1 MRSVDNISQELFDKI
16 RSRVSTI
23 KLGDENGAV
32 TTDPSQARFFEFQ
45 FKHRDLPIGAV
56 TISLNEEGVLN
67 VYFPNSMVEDVDS
80 YTADAWY
87 GFLKELSKFSAR
99 NMLNYETHN
108 VTKERLDK
116 KDYQFLTQRNQDEV
130 MENRLHGT
138 SQKSFLE
145 TGTAKLII
153 KHNKAVDET
162 KMGAR
167 SRNISAIYIENSEGE
182 RFKFANNYL
191 PGARAMARHVSN
203 EGHTRD
209 DRGAHIVEI
218 MKEMTDLKTFVR
230 GVKREEYVNEDAQ
243 EVIDAATDRYYGL
256 KDTLKAISSAKGYN
270 DYFENWVPG
279 VVEVDENDIEDLK
292 QKLTRTVYDDR
303 LTDSLPS
310 VGRAMEQRKQVREA
324 NMSDLIA
331 FANSDENIEVYNN
344 EADIGEL
351 KNYMQFMKNSD
362 MDVSRKNRSIL
373 VAIMK
378 YLSNNMTNDAA
389 ANALS
394 EIELD
399 DPAQQKMA
407 YQIAKKYLQGK
418 VDIKQPKAKKD
429 LYGKDKTEGVT
440 FESYEQRMNMI
451 TEGTWALPENEAEAM
466 KLAAMMD
473 QPIALGDGGDDAANA
488 LGGLIGD
495 DELFDDL
502 GAAGDKDPEG
512 DARPIIIGW
521 LMDHVDDYDQ
531 KFQETM
537 KMALE
542 KIRADGNDT
551 MVIPRTFGARQD
563 RGMSKQQ
570 ANMSATQGERM
581 GSNADDVKANEAE
594 IDEDPNEG
602 NEFSGALAQAKKD
615 GKDEFEVDGKKY
627 KVKEEAMAAGIC
639 TLKCKDCDDMLGRP
653 TTNCPHDS
661 MDPKGDNWE
670 MVDIDGD
677 GDADIAVA
685 SEGRMSDLA
694 QEIDE
699 VIADMEADMELYP
712 FTNEFRNEV
721 MKSYN
726 IKAALEK
733 VLPDYVSGSKIEKL
747 VGEAMDEDVVEGFR
761 KGDNVVV
768 NDEQGYNDFSAPG
781 KILGL
786 SSKGNRARIRFAN
799 NKTEI
804 IPISMLTPESV
815 EEVEVD
821 EAADMI
827 AKMKAMAGV
836 GSKAK
841 SNHGIHEGEE
851 GYQLTPRSIVARE
864 MRKLQDIERGSK

>member
-230 GVKREEYVNEDAQ
+230 SVKREEYVNEDAQ

-310 VGRAMEQRKQVREA
+310 VGRAMEQRKQVKEA
-324 NMSDLIA
+324 NMSDLVA

-362 MDVSRKNRSIL
+362 MDVGRKNRSIL

-451 TEGTWALPENEAEAM
+451 TEGTWSLPENEAEAM
-466 KLAAMMD
+466 KLAAMMG

-488 LGGLIGD
+488 LGGLLGD

-502 GAAGDKDPEG
+502 GVAGDKDPEG

-537 KMALE
+537 KMALD
-542 KIRADGNDT
+542 KIRADGNDSE
-551 MVIPRTFGARQD
+551 MVIPRMFGNPR
-563 RGMSKQQ
+563 
-570 ANMSATQGERM
+570 NTSATQGERM

-615 GKDEFEVDGKKY
+615 GKDEFEVDGKVY
-627 KVKEEAMAAGIC
+627 KVKE
-639 TLKCKDCDDMLGRP
+639 
-653 TTNCPHDS
+653 
-661 MDPKGDNWE
+661 
-670 MVDIDGD
+670 DG
-677 GDADIAVA
+677 VE
-685 SEGRMSDLA
+685 EGRMSDLA

-733 VLPDYVSGSKIEKL
+733 VLPDYVAGSKIRKL
-747 VGEAMDEDVVEGFR
+747 VGE
-761 KGDNVVV
+761 
-768 NDEQGYNDFSAPG
+768 
-781 KILGL
+781 
-786 SSKGNRARIRFAN
+786 
-799 NKTEI
+799 
-804 IPISMLTPESV
+804 
-815 EEVEVD
+815 EVQEVD
-821 EAADMI
+821 EVAESI

>member
-1 MRSVDNISQELFDKI
+1 MRSINNIAEELFDKI
-16 RSRVSTI
+16 RSRVANI
-23 KLGDENGAV
+23 KLGNSEGV
-32 TTDPSQARFFEFQ
+32 TTTDPSEARFFEFQ
-45 FKHRDLPIGAV
+45 YKHRDLPIGAV
-56 TISLNEEGVLN
+56 TISLNEEGLLQ
-67 VYFPNSMVEDVDS
+67 VYFPNSMVEDADS
-80 YTADAWY
+80 NTADAWY

-99 NMLNYETHN
+99 NMLNYEAHN

-145 TGTAKLII
+145 QGTAKLII
-153 KHNKAVDET
+153 KHKGTVDET
-162 KMGAR
+162 KQGAR

-209 DRGAHIVEI
+209 DRGLHIVEI
-218 MKEMTDLKTFVR
+218 MKEMQDLKHFVR
-230 GVKREEYVNEDAQ
+230 SVKRDEYVNEDAQ

-256 KDTLKAISSAKGYN
+256 KDTLKAVSSAKGYN
-270 DYFENWVPG
+270 DYFENWAPG
-279 VVEVDENDIEDLK
+279 AVEVEENDLEDLK
-292 QKLTRTVYDDR
+292 QKLTREVYDDR

-310 VGRAMEQRKQVREA
+310 VRKAMDYKSNMEAKGDDEEDMDAPIKPYFDRSIDPGEPKELEKQAA
-324 NMSDLIA
+324 NIA
-331 FANSDENIEVYNN
+331 KGSESLADIADNNENIEVFDKP
-344 EADIGEL
+344 ADIAEL

-362 MDVSRKNRSIL
+362 MDVTKKNRSIL

-378 YLSNNMTNDAA
+378 YLANNMTNDAA
-389 ANALS
+389 ANSAS
-394 EIELD
+394 EIELT
-399 DPAQQKMA
+399 DPAQQAIALKL
-407 YQIAKKYLQGK
+407 AKKYLQGK
-418 VDIKQPKAKKD
+418 IEVKQLKAKKD
-429 LYGKDKTEGVT
+429 LYGKDKTEDIS
-440 FESYEQRMNMI
+440 FESFEQNMNMI
-451 TEGTWALPENEAEAM
+451 SEGTWSLPENEAEAM
-466 KLAAMMD
+466 KLAAMMG

-488 LGGLIGD
+488 LGGLLGD

-502 GAAGDKDPEG
+502 GVAGDKDPEG

-537 KMALE
+537 KMALD

-615 GKDEFEVDGKKY
+615 GKDEFEVDGKVY
-627 KVKEEAMAAGIC
+627 KVKE
-639 TLKCKDCDDMLGRP
+639 
-653 TTNCPHDS
+653 
-661 MDPKGDNWE
+661 
-670 MVDIDGD
+670 DG
-677 GDADIAVA
+677 VE
-685 SEGRMSDLA
+685 EGRMSDLA

-733 VLPDYVSGSKIEKL
+733 VLPDYVAGSKIRKL
-747 VGEAMDEDVVEGFR
+747 VGE
-761 KGDNVVV
+761 
-768 NDEQGYNDFSAPG
+768 
-781 KILGL
+781 
-786 SSKGNRARIRFAN
+786 
-799 NKTEI
+799 
-804 IPISMLTPESV
+804 
-815 EEVEVD
+815 EVQEVD
-821 EAADMI
+821 EVAESI
-827 AKMKAMAGV
+827 AKMAAMAGV
-836 GSKAK
+836 GSKFK

-864 MRKLQDIERGSK
+864 MRKLQDIERGS

>member
-1 MRSVDNISQELFDKI
+1 MRSVDNIAEELFDKI
-16 RSRVSTI
+16 RSRVANI

-32 TTDPSQARFFEFQ
+32 TTDPTQARFFEFN

-56 TISLNEEGVLN
+56 TISLNEEGILQ
-67 VYFPNSMVEDVDS
+67 VYFPNSMVEDADS
-80 YTADAWY
+80 GTADAWY
-87 GFLKELSKFSAR
+87 GFLKELSRFSAR

-153 KHNKAVDET
+153 KHSKTVDET

-209 DRGAHIVEI
+209 DRGQHIVEI

-256 KDTLKAISSAKGYN
+256 KDTLKAISSAKGYS

-279 VVEVDENDIEDLK
+279 AVEVEENDIEDLK
-292 QKLTRTVYDDR
+292 QKLTREVYDDR

-310 VGRAMEQRKQVREA
+310 VRKAMDYKA
-324 NMSDLIA
+324 NMEAKGDEEDLDAPIKPYFDRSIDPAEPKEIEKQTANLAKGSQSLNDIADSD
-331 FANSDENIEVYNN
+331 DDIEVYNN
-344 EADIGEL
+344 QADIAEL
-351 KNYMQFMKNSD
+351 NNYMQFMKNSD
-362 MDVSRKNRSIL
+362 MDNTKKNRSIL

-378 YLSNNMTNDAA
+378 YLANNMTNDAA
-389 ANALS
+389 ANTVS

-399 DPAQQKMA
+399 DPAQQATALKL
-407 YQIAKKYLQGK
+407 AKKYLQGK
-418 VDIKQPKAKKD
+418 IEIKQPKAKKD

-440 FESYEQRMNMI
+440 FESYAQRMDMI
-451 TEGTWALPENEAEAM
+451 AEGTWALPETEEQAN
-466 KLAAMMD
+466 KIAAMMAN
-473 QPIALGDGGDDAANA
+473 PIALGDGGDDAANA
-488 LGGLIGD
+488 LGGLLGD

-502 GAAGDKDPEG
+502 GVAGDKDPEG
-512 DARPIIIGW
+512 DARGIIIGW
-521 LMDHVDDYDQ
+521 MMEHVDDYDQ
-531 KFQETM
+531 KYQETM
-537 KMALE
+537 QMALN
-542 KIRADGNDT
+542 KIRADGNDSGIT
-551 MVIPRTFGARQD
+551 IPRTFGARQD

-570 ANMSATQGERM
+570 ADAAYNTSATQGERM
-581 GSNADDVKANEAE
+581 GSNADDMK
-594 IDEDPNEG
+594 EDPNEG
-602 NEFSGALAQAKKD
+602 NEFSGALATAKEE

-627 KVKEEAMAAGIC
+627 KVSEAEIEEGA
-639 TLKCKDCDDMLGRP
+639 
-653 TTNCPHDS
+653 
-661 MDPKGDNWE
+661 
-670 MVDIDGD
+670 
-677 GDADIAVA
+677 
-685 SEGRMSDLA
+685 MSDLH
-694 QEIDE
+694 QHIGEM
-699 VIADMEADMELYP
+699 IADGAS
-712 FTNEFRNEV
+712 NEE
-721 MKSYN
+721 
-726 IKAALEK
+726 IKK
-733 VLPDYVSGSKIEKL
+733 MHPGVSDRDINSIRSE
-747 VGEAMDEDVVEGFR
+747 MDESVQF
-761 KGDNVVV
+761 
-768 NDEQGYNDFSAPG
+768 EQ
-781 KILGL
+781 
-786 SSKGNRARIRFAN
+786 
-799 NKTEI
+799 
-804 IPISMLTPESV
+804 V
-815 EEVEVD
+815 QEVD
-821 EAADMI
+821 EVAESI

>member
-1 MRSVDNISQELFDKI
+1 MRSVDNIAEELFDKI
-16 RSRVSTI
+16 RSRVANI

-32 TTDPSQARFFEFQ
+32 TTDPTQARFFEFN

-56 TISLNEEGVLN
+56 TISLNEEGILQ
-67 VYFPNSMVEDVDS
+67 VYFPNSMVEDADS
-80 YTADAWY
+80 GTADAWY
-87 GFLKELSKFSAR
+87 GFLKELSRFSAR

-153 KHNKAVDET
+153 KHSKTVDET

-209 DRGAHIVEI
+209 DRGQHIVEI

-256 KDTLKAISSAKGYN
+256 KDTLKAISSAKGYS

-279 VVEVDENDIEDLK
+279 AVEVEENDIEDLK
-292 QKLTRTVYDDR
+292 QKLTREVYDDR

-310 VGRAMEQRKQVREA
+310 VRKAMDYKA
-324 NMSDLIA
+324 NMEAKGDEEDLDAPIKPYFDRSIDPAEPKEIEKQTANLAKGSQSLNDIADSD
-331 FANSDENIEVYNN
+331 DDIEVYNN
-344 EADIGEL
+344 QADIAEL
-351 KNYMQFMKNSD
+351 NNYMQFMKNSD
-362 MDVSRKNRSIL
+362 MDNTKKNRSIL

-378 YLSNNMTNDAA
+378 YLANNMTNDAA
-389 ANALS
+389 ANTVS

-399 DPAQQKMA
+399 DPAQQATALKL
-407 YQIAKKYLQGK
+407 AKKYLQGK
-418 VDIKQPKAKKD
+418 IEIKQPKAKKD
-429 LYGKDKTEGVT
+429 LYGKEKTEDTT
-440 FESYEQRMNMI
+440 FESYAQRMDMI
-451 TEGTWALPENEAEAM
+451 AEGTWALPETEEQAN
-466 KLAAMMD
+466 KIAAMMAN
-473 QPIALGDGGDDAANA
+473 PITLGDGGDDAANA
-488 LGGLIGD
+488 LGGLLGD

-502 GAAGDKDPEG
+502 GVAGDKDPEG
-512 DARPIIIGW
+512 DARGIIIGW
-521 LMDHVDDYDQ
+521 MMEHVDDYDQ
-531 KFQETM
+531 KYQETM
-537 KMALE
+537 QMALN
-542 KIRADGNDT
+542 KIRADGNDSGIT
-551 MVIPRTFGARQD
+551 IPRTFGARQD

-570 ANMSATQGERM
+570 ADAAYNTSATQGERM
-581 GSNADDVKANEAE
+581 GSNADDMK
-594 IDEDPNEG
+594 EDPNEG
-602 NEFSGALAQAKKD
+602 NEFSGALATAKEE

-627 KVKEEAMAAGIC
+627 KVSEAEIEEGA
-639 TLKCKDCDDMLGRP
+639 
-653 TTNCPHDS
+653 
-661 MDPKGDNWE
+661 
-670 MVDIDGD
+670 
-677 GDADIAVA
+677 
-685 SEGRMSDLA
+685 MSDLH
-694 QEIDE
+694 QHIGEM
-699 VIADMEADMELYP
+699 IADGAS
-712 FTNEFRNEV
+712 NEE
-721 MKSYN
+721 
-726 IKAALEK
+726 IKK
-733 VLPDYVSGSKIEKL
+733 MHPGVSDRDINSIRSE
-747 VGEAMDEDVVEGFR
+747 MDESVQF
-761 KGDNVVV
+761 
-768 NDEQGYNDFSAPG
+768 EQ
-781 KILGL
+781 
-786 SSKGNRARIRFAN
+786 
-799 NKTEI
+799 
-804 IPISMLTPESV
+804 V
-815 EEVEVD
+815 QEVD
-821 EAADMI
+821 EVAESI

>member
-1 MRSVDNISQELFDKI
+1 MRSVENISKELFDKI
-16 RSRVSTI
+16 RSRVSSI
-23 KLGDENGAV
+23 KLGNEDGAV
-32 TTDPSQARFFEFQ
+32 TTDPEQARFFEFN
-45 FKHRDLPIGAV
+45 FKHKSLPVGAV
-56 TISLNEEGVLN
+56 TISLNEEGVLQ
-67 VYFPNSMVEDVDS
+67 VYFPNSMVEDADS
-80 YTADAWY
+80 STADAWY

-153 KHNKAVDET
+153 KHNKTVDET

-209 DRGAHIVEI
+209 DRGMHIVEI

-230 GVKREEYVNEDAQ
+230 SVKREEYVNEDAQ

-256 KDTLKAISSAKGYN
+256 KDTLKAISSAKGYA

-279 VVEVDENDIEDLK
+279 AVEVEENDIEDLK

-310 VGRAMEQRKQVREA
+310 VRRAMEQRMQVKEA
-324 NMSDLIA
+324 NMQDLLD

-344 EADIGEL
+344 EADIAEL

-407 YQIAKKYLQGK
+407 YQIAKKYLSGN

-429 LYGKDKTEGVT
+429 LYGKEKSEGVT
-440 FESYEQRMNMI
+440 FESYAQRMDMI
-451 TEGTWALPENEAEAM
+451 AEGTWALPESEAEAM
-466 KLAAMMD
+466 KIAEMMAN
-473 QPIALGDGGDDAANA
+473 PIALGDGGEDALNA

-495 DELFDDL
+495 DELWDDI
-502 GAAGDKDPEG
+502 GVAGDKDPEG

-521 LMDHVDDYDQ
+521 LMDHVDDYGQ

-537 KMALE
+537 KMALD
-542 KIRADGNDT
+542 KIRADGNDSE
-551 MVIPRTFGARQD
+551 MVIPRMFGNPR
-563 RGMSKQQ
+563 
-570 ANMSATQGERM
+570 NTSATQGERM
-581 GSNADDVKANEAE
+581 GSNADDMKEGFAVGANVAPSE
-594 IDEDPNEG
+594 EG
-602 NEFSGALAQAKKD
+602 PDQAP
-615 GKDEFEVDGKKY
+615 GKVIAVDGDKIT
-627 KVKEEAMAAGIC
+627 VKFMDGSTEVFAQDELFALPAGLKFGEEV
-639 TLKCKDCDDMLGRP
+639 
-653 TTNCPHDS
+653 
-661 MDPKGDNWE
+661 E
-670 MVDIDGD
+670 
-677 GDADIAVA
+677 
-685 SEGRMSDLA
+685 EGRMSDIHQDI
-694 QEIDE
+694 QEMIADGASNE
-699 VIADMEADMELYP
+699 EIKKEIPMATDSVIADIRKDM
-712 FTNEFRNEV
+712 NE
-721 MKSYN
+721 
-726 IKAALEK
+726 
-733 VLPDYVSGSKIEKL
+733 
-747 VGEAMDEDVVEGFR
+747 
-761 KGDNVVV
+761 
-768 NDEQGYNDFSAPG
+768 
-781 KILGL
+781 
-786 SSKGNRARIRFAN
+786 
-799 NKTEI
+799 T
-804 IPISMLTPESV
+804 V
-815 EEVEVD
+815 EEVQEVD

-827 AKMKAMAGV
+827 AKMAAMAGV
-836 GSKAK
+836 GSGAK
-841 SNHGIHEGEE
+841 SNHGIHEGEA

-864 MRKLQDIERGSK
+864 MRKLQDIERNS

>member
-209 DRGAHIVEI
+209 DRGTHIVEI

-230 GVKREEYVNEDAQ
+230 SVKREEYVNEDAQ

-270 DYFENWVPG
+270 NYFENWVPG

-310 VGRAMEQRKQVREA
+310 VGRAMEQRKQVKEA
-324 NMSDLIA
+324 NMSDLVA

-362 MDVSRKNRSIL
+362 MDVGRKNRSIL

-451 TEGTWALPENEAEAM
+451 TEGTWNLPENEADAM

-473 QPIALGDGGDDAANA
+473 QPIALGDGGDDAIAAVGFA
-488 LGGLIGD
+488 LGD
-495 DELFDDL
+495 DELYDDL
-502 GAAGDKDPEG
+502 GVAGDKDPEA

-521 LMDHVDDYDQ
+521 MMDHTDWENPKYS
-531 KFQETM
+531 ETI
-537 KMALE
+537 KMALA
-542 KIRADGNDT
+542 KIKADGNDSE
-551 MVIPRTFGARQD
+551 MVIPRMFGNPR
-563 RGMSKQQ
+563 
-570 ANMSATQGERM
+570 NTSATQGERM
-581 GSNADDVKANEAE
+581 DSNADEVKANEAE

-602 NEFSGALAQAKKD
+602 NEFSGALAKAKEE

-627 KVKEEAMAAGIC
+627 KVKEAEI
-639 TLKCKDCDDMLGRP
+639 
-653 TTNCPHDS
+653 
-661 MDPKGDNWE
+661 E
-670 MVDIDGD
+670 
-677 GDADIAVA
+677 
-685 SEGRMSDLA
+685 EGRMSDLH
-694 QEIDE
+694 QHISEM
-699 VIADMEADMELYP
+699 IADGA
-712 FTNEFRNEV
+712 TNEE
-721 MKSYN
+721 
-726 IKAALEK
+726 IKDMH
-733 VLPDYVSGSKIEKL
+733 PMVSDSDIDSIRRE
-747 VGEAMDEDVVEGFR
+747 MDEDFNEDVVEGFR

-827 AKMKAMAGV
+827 AKMKSMAGV
-836 GSKAK
+836 GSGVR
-841 SNHGIHEGEE
+841 SNHGIHEGEQ

>member
-1 MRSVDNISQELFDKI
+1 MRSVENIAEELFDKI
-16 RSRVSTI
+16 RSRVSSI
-23 KLGDENGAV
+23 KLGNSDGAV
-32 TTDPSQARFFEFQ
+32 TTDPAQARFFEFN
-45 FKHRDLPIGAV
+45 FKHRDLPVGAV
-56 TISLNEEGVLN
+56 TISLNEQGVLQ
-67 VYFPNSMVEDVDS
+67 VYFPNSMVEDADS
-80 YTADAWY
+80 GTADAWY
-87 GFLKELSKFSAR
+87 GFLKELSRFSAR
-99 NMLNYETHN
+99 NMLNYESHN

-130 MENRLHGT
+130 MENKLHGT
-138 SQKSFLE
+138 SNKSFLE
-145 TGTAKLII
+145 QGTAKLII
-153 KHNKAVDET
+153 QHNKTVDET

-167 SRNISAIYIENSEGE
+167 SRNIKAIYIENSEGE

-209 DRGAHIVEI
+209 DRGVHIVEI
-218 MKEMTDLKTFVR
+218 MKEMQDLKHFVR
-230 GVKREEYVNEDAQ
+230 SVKRDEYVNEDAQ

-256 KDTLKAISSAKGYN
+256 KDTLKSVSSAKGYE
-270 DYFENWVPG
+270 DYFENWAPG
-279 VVEVDENDIEDLK
+279 VVEVEENDIEDLK

-310 VGRAMEQRKQVREA
+310 VRKAMEQRKQVKEA
-324 NMSDLIA
+324 NMQDLVD
-331 FANSDENIEVYNN
+331 FANSDDNIEVYQN
-344 EADIGEL
+344 EADIAEL

-362 MDVSRKNRSIL
+362 LDVSRKNRSIL
-373 VAIMK
+373 VAVMK

-407 YQIAKKYLQGK
+407 YQIAKKYLTGK

-429 LYGKDKTEGVT
+429 LYGKDKSEGIS
-440 FESYEQRMNMI
+440 FESFEQNMDMI
-451 TEGTWALPENEAEAM
+451 SEGTWSLPENEAEAM
-466 KLAAMMD
+466 KLAAMMG

-488 LGGLIGD
+488 LGGLLGD

-502 GAAGDKDPEG
+502 GVAGDKDPEG

-537 KMALE
+537 KMALD

-615 GKDEFEVDGKKY
+615 GKDEFEVDGKVY
-627 KVKEEAMAAGIC
+627 KVKE
-639 TLKCKDCDDMLGRP
+639 
-653 TTNCPHDS
+653 
-661 MDPKGDNWE
+661 
-670 MVDIDGD
+670 DG
-677 GDADIAVA
+677 VE
-685 SEGRMSDLA
+685 EGRMSDLA

-733 VLPDYVSGSKIEKL
+733 VLPDYVAGSKIRKL
-747 VGEAMDEDVVEGFR
+747 VGE
-761 KGDNVVV
+761 
-768 NDEQGYNDFSAPG
+768 
-781 KILGL
+781 
-786 SSKGNRARIRFAN
+786 
-799 NKTEI
+799 
-804 IPISMLTPESV
+804 
-815 EEVEVD
+815 EVQEVD
-821 EAADMI
+821 EVAESI
-827 AKMKAMAGV
+827 AKMAAMAGV
-836 GSKAK
+836 GSKFK

-864 MRKLQDIERGSK
+864 MRKLQDIERGS

>member
-209 DRGAHIVEI
+209 DRGTHIVEI

-230 GVKREEYVNEDAQ
+230 SVKREEYVNEDAQ

-310 VGRAMEQRKQVREA
+310 VGRAMEQRKQVKEA
-324 NMSDLIA
+324 NMSDLVA

-362 MDVSRKNRSIL
+362 MDVGRKNRSIL

-451 TEGTWALPENEAEAM
+451 TEGTWNLPENEADAM

-473 QPIALGDGGDDAANA
+473 QPIALGDGGDDAIAAVGFA
-488 LGGLIGD
+488 LGD
-495 DELFDDL
+495 DELYDDL
-502 GAAGDKDPEG
+502 GVAGDKDPEA

-521 LMDHVDDYDQ
+521 MMDHTDWENPKYS
-531 KFQETM
+531 ETI
-537 KMALE
+537 KMALA
-542 KIRADGNDT
+542 KIKADGNDSE
-551 MVIPRTFGARQD
+551 MVIPRMFGNPR
-563 RGMSKQQ
+563 
-570 ANMSATQGERM
+570 NTSATQGERM
-581 GSNADDVKANEAE
+581 GSNADEVKANEAE

-602 NEFSGALAQAKKD
+602 NEFSGALAKAKEE

-627 KVKEEAMAAGIC
+627 KVKEAEI
-639 TLKCKDCDDMLGRP
+639 
-653 TTNCPHDS
+653 
-661 MDPKGDNWE
+661 E
-670 MVDIDGD
+670 
-677 GDADIAVA
+677 
-685 SEGRMSDLA
+685 EGRMSDLH
-694 QEIDE
+694 QHISEM
-699 VIADMEADMELYP
+699 IADGA
-712 FTNEFRNEV
+712 TNEE
-721 MKSYN
+721 
-726 IKAALEK
+726 IKDMH
-733 VLPDYVSGSKIEKL
+733 PMVSDSDIDSIRRE
-747 VGEAMDEDVVEGFR
+747 MDEDFNEDVVEGFR

-827 AKMKAMAGV
+827 AKMKSMAGV
-836 GSKAK
+836 GSGVR
-841 SNHGIHEGEE
+841 SNHGIHEGEQ

>member
-1 MRSVDNISQELFDKI
+1 MRSINNIAEELFDKI
-16 RSRVSTI
+16 RSRVANI
-23 KLGDENGAV
+23 KLGNSEGV
-32 TTDPSQARFFEFQ
+32 TTTDSNEARFFEFQ
-45 FKHRDLPIGAV
+45 YKHRDMPIGAV
-56 TISLNEEGVLN
+56 TISLNEEGLLQ
-67 VYFPNSMVEDVDS
+67 VYFPNSMVEDADS
-80 YTADAWY
+80 NTANAWY
-87 GFLKELSKFSAR
+87 GFLKELSRFSAR
-99 NMLNYETHN
+99 NMLNYESHN

-153 KHNKAVDET
+153 KHKGTVDET
-162 KMGAR
+162 KQGAR

-209 DRGAHIVEI
+209 DRGMHIVEI

-230 GVKREEYVNEDAQ
+230 SVKREEYVNEDAQ

-256 KDTLKAISSAKGYN
+256 KDTLKAISSAKGYG

-279 VVEVDENDIEDLK
+279 AVEVDENDIEDLK
-292 QKLTRTVYDDR
+292 QKLTREVYDDR

-310 VGRAMEQRKQVREA
+310 VRKAMDHKA
-324 NMSDLIA
+324 NMEAKKDDEEDLDAPIKPYFDKSIDPAEPKEIEKQTANLAKGAQSLNDIA
-331 FANSDENIEVYNN
+331 DSNDNIEVYNN
-344 EADIGEL
+344 EADIAEL

-362 MDVSRKNRSIL
+362 MEVGKKNRSIL

-378 YLSNNMTNDAA
+378 YLANNMTNDAA
-389 ANALS
+389 ANSAS
-394 EIELD
+394 EIELS
-399 DPAQQKMA
+399 DPAQQAVALKL
-407 YQIAKKYLQGK
+407 AKKYLQNK
-418 VDIKQPKAKKD
+418 IEVLQPKAKKD
-429 LYGKDKTEGVT
+429 LYGKDKTEDTT
-440 FESYEQRMNMI
+440 FEAYAQRMDMI
-451 TEGTWALPENEAEAM
+451 AEGTWSLPENEAEAM
-466 KLAAMMD
+466 KLAAMMG

-488 LGGLIGD
+488 LGGLLGD

-502 GAAGDKDPEG
+502 GVAGDKDPEG

-537 KMALE
+537 KMALT
-542 KIRADGNDT
+542 KIRADGNDSE
-551 MVIPRTFGARQD
+551 MVIPRTFGAQQD
-563 RGMSKQQ
+563 RAYNTS
-570 ANMSATQGERM
+570 STQGERM
-581 GSNADDVKANEAE
+581 GSNADDVKANEAEIDEDDVKANEAE

-602 NEFSGALAQAKKD
+602 NEFSGALAQAKEE

-627 KVKEEAMAAGIC
+627 KVKEAEV
-639 TLKCKDCDDMLGRP
+639 
-653 TTNCPHDS
+653 
-661 MDPKGDNWE
+661 E
-670 MVDIDGD
+670 
-677 GDADIAVA
+677 
-685 SEGRMSDLA
+685 EGRMSDLA

-699 VIADMEADMELYP
+699 VIADMEADMELFP

-733 VLPDYVSGSKIEKL
+733 VLPDYVAGSKIRKL
-747 VGEAMDEDVVEGFR
+747 VGE
-761 KGDNVVV
+761 
-768 NDEQGYNDFSAPG
+768 
-781 KILGL
+781 
-786 SSKGNRARIRFAN
+786 
-799 NKTEI
+799 T
-804 IPISMLTPESV
+804 V
-815 EEVEVD
+815 EEVQEVD
-821 EAADMI
+821 EVAESI

-836 GSKAK
+836 GSTAK

-851 GYQLTPRSIVARE
+851 GYQITPRSIVARE
-864 MRKLQDIERGSK
+864 MRKLQDIERG

>member
-1 MRSVDNISQELFDKI
+1 MRSINNIAEELFDKI
-16 RSRVSTI
+16 RSRVANI
-23 KLGDENGAV
+23 KLGNSEGV
-32 TTDPSQARFFEFQ
+32 TTTDPSEARFFEFQ
-45 FKHRDLPIGAV
+45 YKHRDLPIGAV
-56 TISLNEEGVLN
+56 TISLNEEGLLQ
-67 VYFPNSMVEDVDS
+67 VYFPNSMVEDADS
-80 YTADAWY
+80 NTADAWY

-99 NMLNYETHN
+99 NMLNYEAHN

-145 TGTAKLII
+145 QGTAKLII
-153 KHNKAVDET
+153 KHKGTVDET
-162 KMGAR
+162 KQGAR

-209 DRGAHIVEI
+209 ERGAHIVEI
-218 MKEMTDLKTFVR
+218 MKEMQDLKHFVR
-230 GVKREEYVNEDAQ
+230 SVKRDDYVNEDAQ

-256 KDTLKAISSAKGYN
+256 KDTLKAVSSAKGYN
-270 DYFENWVPG
+270 DYFENWAPG
-279 VVEVDENDIEDLK
+279 AVEVEENDLEDLK
-292 QKLTRTVYDDR
+292 QKLTREVYDDR

-310 VGRAMEQRKQVREA
+310 VRKAMDYKSSMEAKGDDEEDMDAPIKPYFDRSIDPGEPKELEKQAA
-324 NMSDLIA
+324 NLAKGSESLADIA
-331 FANSDENIEVYNN
+331 DNNENIEVFDKP
-344 EADIGEL
+344 ADIAEL

-362 MDVSRKNRSIL
+362 MDVTKKNRSIL

-378 YLSNNMTNDAA
+378 YLANNMTNDAA
-389 ANALS
+389 ANSAS
-394 EIELD
+394 EIELS
-399 DPAQQKMA
+399 DPAQQAIALKL
-407 YQIAKKYLQGK
+407 AKKYLQGK
-418 VDIKQPKAKKD
+418 IEVKQLKAKKD
-429 LYGKDKTEGVT
+429 LYGKDKTEDTT
-440 FESYEQRMNMI
+440 FEAYEQRMDMI
-451 TEGTWALPENEAEAM
+451 AEGTWSLPENEAEAM
-466 KLAAMMD
+466 KLAAMMG

-488 LGGLIGD
+488 LGGLLGD

-537 KMALE
+537 KMALD

-615 GKDEFEVDGKKY
+615 GKDEFEVDGKVY
-627 KVKEEAMAAGIC
+627 KVKE
-639 TLKCKDCDDMLGRP
+639 
-653 TTNCPHDS
+653 
-661 MDPKGDNWE
+661 
-670 MVDIDGD
+670 DG
-677 GDADIAVA
+677 VE
-685 SEGRMSDLA
+685 EGRMSDLA

-733 VLPDYVSGSKIEKL
+733 VLPDYVAGSKIRKL
-747 VGEAMDEDVVEGFR
+747 VGE
-761 KGDNVVV
+761 
-768 NDEQGYNDFSAPG
+768 
-781 KILGL
+781 
-786 SSKGNRARIRFAN
+786 
-799 NKTEI
+799 
-804 IPISMLTPESV
+804 
-815 EEVEVD
+815 EVQEVD
-821 EAADMI
+821 EVAESI
-827 AKMKAMAGV
+827 AKMAAMAGV
-836 GSKAK
+836 GSKFK

-864 MRKLQDIERGSK
+864 MRKLQDIERGS

>member
-1 MRSVDNISQELFDKI
+1 MRSVENISKELFDKI
-16 RSRVSTI
+16 RSRVSSI
-23 KLGDENGAV
+23 KLGNEDGAV
-32 TTDPSQARFFEFQ
+32 TTNPEQARFFEFN
-45 FKHRDLPIGAV
+45 FKHKSLPVGAV
-56 TISLNEEGVLN
+56 TISLNEEGVLQ
-67 VYFPNSMVEDVDS
+67 VYFPNSMVEDADS
-80 YTADAWY
+80 STANAWY

-153 KHNKAVDET
+153 QHSKTVDET

-209 DRGAHIVEI
+209 ERGIHIVEI

-230 GVKREEYVNEDAQ
+230 SVKREEYVNEDAQ

-256 KDTLKAISSAKGYN
+256 KDTLKSVSSAKGYA

-279 VVEVDENDIEDLK
+279 AVEVEENDIEDLK

-310 VGRAMEQRKQVREA
+310 VRRAMEQRMQVKEA
-324 NMSDLIA
+324 NMQDLVD

-344 EADIGEL
+344 EADIAEL

-362 MDVSRKNRSIL
+362 MDVGRKNRSIL

-407 YQIAKKYLQGK
+407 YQIAKKYLSGN
-418 VDIKQPKAKKD
+418 VEIKQPKAKKD
-429 LYGKDKTEGVT
+429 LYGKEKTEDTT
-440 FESYEQRMNMI
+440 FEAYAQRMDMI
-451 TEGTWALPENEAEAM
+451 AEGTWALPESEAEAM
-466 KLAAMMD
+466 KIAAMMAN
-473 QPIALGDGGDDAANA
+473 PIALGDGGEDALNA

-495 DELFDDL
+495 DELWDDI
-502 GAAGDKDPEG
+502 GEAGDKDPEG
-512 DARPIIIGW
+512 DARGIIIGW
-521 LMDHVDDYDQ
+521 MMDHVGDYDQ
-531 KFQETM
+531 KYSETM
-537 KMALE
+537 KMALD
-542 KIRADGNDT
+542 KIRADGNDSGIT
-551 MVIPRTFGARQD
+551 IPRTFGAQQD
-563 RGMSKQQ
+563 RAYNTS
-570 ANMSATQGERM
+570 STQGERM
-581 GSNADDVKANEAE
+581 GSNAPAGFGEGKKDDEEHELEKLIKGSP
-594 IDEDPNEG
+594 IDMDALGPMKIKKMKEDPNEG

-627 KVKEEAMAAGIC
+627 KVKEAEI
-639 TLKCKDCDDMLGRP
+639 
-653 TTNCPHDS
+653 
-661 MDPKGDNWE
+661 E
-670 MVDIDGD
+670 
-677 GDADIAVA
+677 
-685 SEGRMSDLA
+685 EGRMSDIHQDI
-694 QEIDE
+694 QEMIADGASNE
-699 VIADMEADMELYP
+699 EIKKEIPMATDSVIADIRKDM
-712 FTNEFRNEV
+712 NE
-721 MKSYN
+721 
-726 IKAALEK
+726 
-733 VLPDYVSGSKIEKL
+733 
-747 VGEAMDEDVVEGFR
+747 
-761 KGDNVVV
+761 
-768 NDEQGYNDFSAPG
+768 
-781 KILGL
+781 
-786 SSKGNRARIRFAN
+786 
-799 NKTEI
+799 T
-804 IPISMLTPESV
+804 V
-815 EEVEVD
+815 EEVQEVD

-827 AKMKAMAGV
+827 AKMAAMAGV

-841 SNHGIHEGEE
+841 SNHGIHEGEA

-864 MRKLQDIERGSK
+864 MRKLQDIERNS

>member
-1 MRSVDNISQELFDKI
+1 MRSTDNIAEELFDKI
-16 RSRVSTI
+16 RSRVANV

-32 TTDPSQARFFEFQ
+32 TTNSSQARFFEFN
-45 FKHRDLPIGAV
+45 FKHRDLPVGAV
-56 TISLNEEGVLN
+56 TISLNEEGVLQ
-67 VYFPNSMVEDVDS
+67 VYFPNSMVEEADS
-80 YTADAWY
+80 STADAWY
-87 GFLKELSKFSAR
+87 GFLKELSRFSAR
-99 NMLNYETHN
+99 NMLNYESHN

-153 KHNKAVDET
+153 KHNGTVDET

-209 DRGAHIVEI
+209 DRGMHIVEI

-230 GVKREEYVNEDAQ
+230 SVKREEYVNEDAQ

-256 KDTLKAISSAKGYN
+256 KDTLKAISSAKGYG

-279 VVEVDENDIEDLK
+279 AVEVDENDIDDLK
-292 QKLTRTVYDDR
+292 QKLTREVYDER
-303 LTDSLPS
+303 LTDSLAS
-310 VGRAMEQRKQVREA
+310 VRRAMDYKA
-324 NMSDLIA
+324 NMEA
-331 FANSDENIEVYNN
+331 KGSDEEEMDAPIKPYFDRSIDPQEPKNLDAKADANTAKGSQSLNDIADSNDDIEVYNN
-344 EADIGEL
+344 EADIAEL

-362 MDVSRKNRSIL
+362 MEVGKKNRSIL

-389 ANALS
+389 ANTAS
-394 EIELD
+394 EIELS
-399 DPAQQKMA
+399 DPAQQATALKL
-407 YQIAKKYLQGK
+407 AKKYLQNK
-418 VDIKQPKAKKD
+418 IEILQPKAKKD
-429 LYGKDKTEGVT
+429 LYGKDKTEDTT
-440 FESYEQRMNMI
+440 FEAYAQRMDMI
-451 TEGTWALPENEAEAM
+451 SEGTWALPENEGDAM
-466 KLAAMMD
+466 KLAAMMSN
-473 QPIALGDGGDDAANA
+473 PIALGDGGDDAANA

-502 GAAGDKDPEG
+502 GVAGDKDPEG

-521 LMDHVDDYDQ
+521 MMEHVADYGPDYR
-531 KFQETM
+531 ENM
-537 KMALE
+537 GRALA
-542 KIRADGNDT
+542 KIRAMGVDSD

-570 ANMSATQGERM
+570 ADDAYNTSATQGERM
-581 GSNADDVKANEAE
+581 GSNADDMK
-594 IDEDPNEG
+594 EDPNEG
-602 NEFSGALAQAKKD
+602 NEFSGALAKAKEE
-615 GKDEFEVDGKKY
+615 GKEEFEVDGKVY
-627 KVKEEAMAAGIC
+627 KVSEA
-639 TLKCKDCDDMLGRP
+639 
-653 TTNCPHDS
+653 
-661 MDPKGDNWE
+661 E
-670 MVDIDGD
+670 VE
-677 GDADIAVA
+677 
-685 SEGRMSDLA
+685 EGRMSDLS

-699 VIADMEADMELYP
+699 VIADMEADMELFP

-733 VLPDYVSGSKIEKL
+733 VLPDYVAGSKIRKL
-747 VGEAMDEDVVEGFR
+747 VG
-761 KGDNVVV
+761 
-768 NDEQGYNDFSAPG
+768 
-781 KILGL
+781 
-786 SSKGNRARIRFAN
+786 
-799 NKTEI
+799 
-804 IPISMLTPESV
+804 

-827 AKMKAMAGV
+827 AKMKSMAGV
-836 GSKAK
+836 GSGTR
-841 SNHGIHEGEE
+841 SNHGIHEGEQ

-864 MRKLQDIERGSK
+864 LRKLQDIERSS